1 MSRKVRDSNLDTRTA
16 RDKLKPRG
24 KPYYRTI
31 DKGLHLGYRKL
42 RGAAGTW
49 VGRFYVGDENY
60 EVERIA
66 TADDSSDANGHDIMD
81 YWQAATEA
89 RRRRDQRAKDT
100 AAGVRNTG
108 PYTVSN
114 ALADYFN
121 WLRTDGR
128 PEDLV
133 ADAERRAKAMIE
145 PKLGNTEVQSLTA
158 KGLRAWRDDLVKA
171 GARTRTAKNEKQ
183 KHRAIEGADGLRKR
197 QASVNRIFATL
208 RAALNHAFREGAVA
222 SDHEWRKVKP
232 FSRVDGKRTAF
243 LEVDEAQRL
252 VNACDGDFRLLVQA
266 ALLTGGRYS
275 SLARLRVRD
284 FHANT
289 GTVELTT
296 RKGNGSERPF
306 PVTLTDEGIAFFRRV
321 CLGRAKGDLMLT
333 KNGHGWGKN
342 NQVDPMKEACLRAKI
357 EPIGFN
363 QLRHTWATLALM
375 NGTPD
380 LIVAQNLGHTSTKM
394 IEAHYA
400 HITRK
405 YAKERIQAGAPQFG
419 FKPDNKVVGLS

>member
-1 MSRKVRDSNLDTRTA
+1 MARKVRDSNLDTRTA

-49 VGRFYVGDENY
+49 VGRFYVGDEDY

-66 TADDSSDANGHDIMD
+66 TADDLSDANGHDILD
-81 YWQAATEA
+81 YWQAVAEA

-100 AAGVRNTG
+100 AAGRKSG
-108 PYTVSN
+108 PYTVGN

-128 PEDLV
+128 PEHLV

-145 PKLGNTEVQSLTA
+145 PGLGSTVVESLTA
-158 KGLRAWRDDLVKA
+158 KKLREWRDELVKA
-171 GARTRTAKNEKQ
+171 GARLRTVPGQKQ
-183 KHRAIEGADGLRKR
+183 KYRDIEDDDDLRKR
-197 QASVNRIFATL
+197 RASANRLFATL
-208 RAALNHAFREGAVA
+208 RAALNHSFKEGMVS
-222 SDHEWRKVKP
+222 SDHEWRKVKA
-232 FSRVDGKRTAF
+232 FKGVDGRRTAF
-243 LEVDEAQRL
+243 LEVDEATRL
-252 VNACDGDFRLLVQA
+252 VNACTDSDFRLLVQA

-275 SLARLRVRD
+275 SLTRLKVGD
-284 FHANT
+284 FHAHT
-289 GTVELTT
+289 GTVHMTT
-296 RKGNGSERPF
+296 RKGDDSERQF
-306 PVTLTDEGIAFFRRV
+306 PVTLTDEGVAFFRRL
-321 CLGRAKGDLMLT
+321 CLGRTKGDLMLT
-333 KNGHGWGKN
+333 HNGHEWGKN
-342 NQVDPMKEACLRAKI
+342 HQVKLMERACERAKL

-363 QLRHTWATLALM
+363 QLRHTWATIALM
-375 NGTPD
+375 GGVPD

-419 FKPDNKVVGLS
+419 FKPDRKIVTLR